1 MLGDHEAMHIL
12 LTDLDDSSRLGFMT
26 ALASIA
32 ASTATQGMGREKAL
46 TYLQAV
52 AEQSAALADATD

>member
-1 MLGDHEAMHIL
+1 MHIL